1 MRLGVFARL
10 RLQRVF
16 EFLLLLLAFRLR
28 GILLGTVKF
37 LAHFLTGGR
46 PAVRYGYS
54 CSSDTSR

>member
-1 MRLGVFARL
+1 MASSIVYRKSCTDILDRVY
-10 RLQRVF
+10 QR
-16 EFLLLLLAFRLR
+16 EATSSC
-28 GILLGTVKF
+28 LGTVKF

>member
-1 MRLGVFARL
+1 MDAILIAGIIVF
-10 RLQRVF
+10 
-16 EFLLLLLAFRLR
+16 
-28 GILLGTVKF
+28 GTVKF

>member
-1 MRLGVFARL
+1 MSLSSKSVRAAAVSAG
-10 RLQRVF
+10 
-16 EFLLLLLAFRLR
+16 LAFSCV
-28 GILLGTVKF
+28 LLGTVKF